1 MPALER
7 GERQPLLEAEA
18 GGRHQLGSIGPN
30 DQVGRQRRGHC
41 GRTTL
46 RMSSRFNG
54 QQNPL
59 TPTARCHSI
68 LLCRS
73 GAGLDVVSTS
83 FGPLVVEQLE
93 EHSSGAKICLGV
105 TLAILSG
112 LLFTF
117 TNFLFQYLKMN
128 PTEAL
133 AVRSVLQILLLGTIL
148 VCTCKPFYP
157 GTCTSKALLSLQGL
171 CSSLRVGCALSS
183 MTYIPLGDALAIIFT
198 EPIWTLLLTK
208 VFLGSKISLRK
219 LLFCLL
225 LVAGAVLVIK
235 PPGIFPAPSEE
246 AVIGEGDPSYVLFIG
261 TGLALGAAIS
271 GAMQNVLIAKLSL
284 VPAAV
289 HLVHSGIGGL
299 VLSLAYS
306 LLDSTDRLAPDL
318 ITSIPINDW
327 LLLSMIGMLGL
338 LGFGCLV
345 KALQLVPPTTV
356 AVLRA
361 MELVVAFGLQAA
373 VTSVLPDHLDM
384 VGAGLVILGVMAT
397 ALEENLPSWKL
408 KNLPSWRWNHNPCSG
423 LTRRRWVCS
432 AIKSFSFDDD
442 D

>member
-1 MPALER
+1 MF
-7 GERQPLLEAEA
+7 
-18 GGRHQLGSIGPN
+18 S
-30 DQVGRQRRGHC
+30 
-41 GRTTL
+41 
-46 RMSSRFNG
+46 
-54 QQNPL
+54 
-59 TPTARCHSI
+59 
-68 LLCRS
+68 
-73 GAGLDVVSTS
+73 
-83 FGPLVVEQLE
+83 
-93 EHSSGAKICLGV
+93 
-105 TLAILSG
+105 
-112 LLFTF
+112 LFW
-117 TNFLFQYLKMN
+117 
-128 PTEAL
+128 
-133 AVRSVLQILLLGTIL
+133 
-148 VCTCKPFYP
+148 
-157 GTCTSKALLSLQGL
+157 LLSFFSFQ
-171 CSSLRVGCALSS
+171 
-183 MTYIPLGDALAIIFT
+183 
-198 EPIWTLLLTK
+198 
-208 VFLGSKISLRK
+208 
-219 LLFCLL
+219 
-225 LVAGAVLVIK
+225 
-235 PPGIFPAPSEE
+235 
-246 AVIGEGDPSYVLFIG
+246 
-261 TGLALGAAIS
+261 
-271 GAMQNVLIAKLSL
+271 

-306 LLDSTDRLAPDL
+306 LLDSTDRLGPDL